1 MHFGPT
7 QLKDS
12 IALDEV
18 INEEW
23 QGMQKEHFLLLVMFC
38 LGMKSCTHTHTRFVA
53 CSNIHVFRIVQ
64 VLIYLENNT
73 VQLAIQFSFNQDA
86 DIQSIN
92 VYLVLIA
99 NQLYFAG
106 LFRYWISN
114 IISRIY
120 DL

>member
-38 LGMKSCTHTHTRFVA
+38 LGMKSCTHTRFVD

-99 NQLYFAG
+99 NQLYFLG

>member
-38 LGMKSCTHTHTRFVA
+38 LGMKSCTHTRFVA

-92 VYLVLIA
+92 VYFVLIA

-106 LFRYWISN
+106 FRYWISN